1 VNQTSQR
8 ERQGRQF
15 TLCNLASNPRPIAVT
30 CTLKTK
36 AFLPRP
42 LDRHAAI
49 VRFKINPST
58 NIMSWTNVLAAS
70 ELPEGARKVVKVAD
84 QKVLLIHH
92 EGKIHAVAN
101 SCPHLKL
108 PMKSGKINENG
119 ELVCPFHRSAFDLC
133 TGKASTW
140 TPFPPVLGNLMGMM
154 SAEQDLPVFPAK
166 VENGEICVDV

>member
-1 VNQTSQR
+1 
-8 ERQGRQF
+8 
-15 TLCNLASNPRPIAVT
+15 
-30 CTLKTK
+30 
-36 AFLPRP
+36 
-42 LDRHAAI
+42 
-49 VRFKINPST
+49 
-58 NIMSWTNVLAAS
+58 MSWTNVLAAS

-119 ELVCPFHRSAFDLC
+119 ELVCPFHRSAFNLC

-140 TPFPPVLGNLMGMM
+140 TPFPPVIGNIMGKL
-154 SAEQDLPVFPAK
+154 SAEQDLPVFSTK
-166 VENGEICVDV
+166 TENGEIWVEA